1 MIGDPEVVTMED
13 KIKSSLIAFGFRRSL
28 RYRSTW
34 VKQITEISDYWNY
47 MMTDVK
53 LSELMDEFEL
63 VCARSGEECDPWDI
77 ITHLKK
83 AVTDWRIELMTS
95 VANQIAQFW
104 GDEIDGEFVQWN
116 GDEMLLINKPA
127 YNQIC

>member
-63 VCARSGEECDPWDI
+63 VCARSGQECDPWDI
-77 ITHLKK
+77 VTHLKK

>member
-53 LSELMDEFEL
+53 LSELVDEFEL
-63 VCARSGEECDPWDI
+63 VCARSGKECDP
-77 ITHLKK
+77 
-83 AVTDWRIELMTS
+83 
-95 VANQIAQFW
+95 
-104 GDEIDGEFVQWN
+104 
-116 GDEMLLINKPA
+116 
-127 YNQIC
+127 

>member
-63 VCARSGEECDPWDI
+63 VCARLGQECDPLDI
-77 ITHLKK
+77 VTHLKK

>member
-77 ITHLKK
+77 VTHLKK

>member
-63 VCARSGEECDPWDI
+63 VCARSGQGCDPWDI
-77 ITHLKK
+77 VTHLKK